1 MASNNA
7 GKYPDDVEWTCFLLW
22 WETCDRNASKVA
34 ERIAEDEEYRAMAG
48 LEPGDRTPDHE
59 TIRRWAREK
68 FWDLR
73 ATDKM
78 REAAPWRIQAAGT
91 RIAYQSQRAAEVVNE
106 IMEKPNPTPGDKIRL
121 QAALE
126 QLKMTVGNSVVEY
139 ARPALSKSVDLTKLE
154 TVEDVEAAERA
165 MLQDRT

>member
-1 MASNNA
+1 
-7 GKYPDDVEWTCFLLW
+7 
-22 WETCDRNASKVA
+22 
-34 ERIAEDEEYRAMAG
+34 
-48 LEPGDRTPDHE
+48 
-59 TIRRWAREK
+59 
-68 FWDLR
+68 
-73 ATDKM
+73 
-78 REAAPWRIQAAGT
+78 
-91 RIAYQSQRAAEVVNE
+91 
-106 IMEKPNPTPGDKIRL
+106 L